1 MTGFTDCKSE
11 AEGQAALETVYVDTK
26 IQTEY
31 WNTKNF
37 LRSAKSM
44 NSAFTSA
51 SVQLN
56 TAVFQRQAY
65 SLIPNSITFR
75 NNRWLNLPYMPK
87 WDPGEKF
94 QAYDLSAAFNTI
106 YPVTDKESPAAA
118 EDVNP

>member
-56 TAVFQRQAY
+56 TAVF
-65 SLIPNSITFR
+65 
-75 NNRWLNLPYMPK
+75 
-87 WDPGEKF
+87 
-94 QAYDLSAAFNTI
+94 
-106 YPVTDKESPAAA
+106 
-118 EDVNP
+118 